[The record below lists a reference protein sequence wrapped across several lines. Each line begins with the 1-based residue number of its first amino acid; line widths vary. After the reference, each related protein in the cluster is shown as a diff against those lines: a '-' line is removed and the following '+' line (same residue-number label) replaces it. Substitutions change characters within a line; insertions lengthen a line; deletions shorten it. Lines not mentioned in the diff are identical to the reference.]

1 MIKDKKIVIVGP
13 PGTGKTTIKKVF
25 FEMGNPF
32 KFLNVSLEPTRGIDS
47 SVFSLFDVNKLSV
60 H

>member
-1 MIKDKKIVIVGP
+1 MPIVFLLKYSDMKENKKIVIVGP

-32 KFLNVSLEPTRGIDS
+32 KF
-47 SVFSLFDVNKLSV
+47 FKY
-60 H
+60 